1 MTRPGAR
8 AESSSRPPA
17 SPWPLCLCRAAR
29 EVHSPR
35 SASCRSATRS
45 RTGSERAPAAIGSSS
60 RISCLASGLRV
71 NFVGSLRNG
80 PATLADG
87 NHEGHSGWRID
98 ELHGSVAG
106 WLRTYRPHVVLLL
119 IGTNDIIQEHRV
131 ATAPARLAALLD
143 RVHCALPATRIV
155 VSTIPPLADAG
166 DDAQATAYNA
176 ALARLVRARAARRLA
191 VSFVDAGRRLTLAD
205 LTTASTPARR
215 ATATSR
221 EAGTPRVRSALART
235 SKPPRD
241 ACR

>member
-1 MTRPGAR
+1 MTRP
-8 AESSSRPPA
+8 
-17 SPWPLCLCRAAR
+17 W
-29 EVHSPR
+29 SPR
-35 SASCRSATRS
+35 GVVVAAAGLAVAALLVPSSPR
-45 RTGSERAPAAIGSSS
+45 GAPSPLRVMPLGDSITDGFNVPGGY
-60 RISCLASGLRV
+60 RIELEDQLLASGLRV

-176 ALARLVRARAARRLA
+176 ALARLVRARAARRLP

-205 LTTASTPARR
+205 LDDGVHPS
-215 ATATSR
+215 
-221 EAGTPRVRSALART
+221 EAGYGNLARSWNAAVRSALART